1 MSENIKNISDT
12 ASDTPF
18 IKVENLSYSYEND
31 GVPSEPALRDI
42 SLEIREGE
50 YVAVLG
56 HNGSGKS
63 TFAKLLNM
71 ILTTDKG
78 KIIIDGT
85 EITSSSMTDDDMFE
99 VRRKVGMVFQ
109 NPDNQLVATIV
120 EEDVA
125 FGPENL
131 GLPRDEIRKRVYS
144 SLDMVGMRDYSKHAP
159 HKLSGG
165 QKQRVA
171 IAGIIAMRPR
181 CIIFDESTAMLDPLG
196 RKEVMN
202 IIKRLNRD
210 EGITVIQITHYMEEA
225 AMADRVII
233 INDGTIAA
241 DSTPRDIFSRVDFL
255 KSVGLE
261 APQGTEL
268 IWELRKDGFDLPDN
282 CVTDEECIAAL
293 SELFEKTLK
302 GKKDEQA

>member
-18 IKVENLSYSYEND
+18 IKVENLSYAYEND

-196 RKEVMN
+196 RKEVMS

-282 CVTDEECIAAL
+282 CVTDDECIAAL

>member
-196 RKEVMN
+196 RKEVMS

-282 CVTDEECIAAL
+282 CVTDDECIAAL